1 MEREALHI
9 AGKPFDSYP
18 PSHMDDM
25 TSVAFCSP
33 NILATSSIDGRIVL
47 WNLESGYI
55 KLTLEDP
62 FLDIRSKEEKP
73 VEKVI
78 FLVKE
83 SEVFANMGG
92 LGVWPRVPL
101 VSCHS
106 DGSLR
111 FWDIPEGNLVLEV
124 ELSYIINRST
134 AREIMTK
141 AYRPYLL
148 MRKQLFFSLAAQ
160 REWSGSLMLANLHL
174 EERIRGKV
182 VS

>member
-1 MEREALHI
+1 MERGALRI
-9 AGKPFDSYP
+9 EGMLLY
-18 PSHMDDM
+18 SHNRSHTDDM

-55 KLTLEDP
+55 KLTLQDP

-83 SEVFANMGG
+83 TEVFANMGG

-101 VSCHS
+101 ISCHS

-111 FWDIPEGNLVLEV
+111 FWDIPEGKLVLEV
-124 ELSYIINRST
+124 ST
-134 AREIMTK
+134 SKLI
-141 AYRPYLL
+141 LL
-148 MRKQLFFSLAAQ
+148 GQLP
-160 REWSGSLMLANLHL
+160 
-174 EERIRGKV
+174 ER
-182 VS
+182 